1 MEIRL
6 KKRKD
11 NGFEA
16 DELITNL
23 FGCQKEA
30 LQLLTG
36 SLVLSFVL
44 MLAAEM
50 DNLLPSQALSGKQ
63 LLSLQTF
70 GL

>member
-1 MEIRL
+1 MKIDRNN
-6 KKRKD
+6 

-16 DELITNL
+16 EELITDL

-30 LQLLTG
+30 LQFLTG
-36 SLVLSFVL
+36 SLLLSFVL

-63 LLSLQTF
+63 LLSLPTF
-70 GL
+70 GLT